1 MFLRHVTKHFYYSKI
16 RCCSLFFLEFFF
28 LPHMCVFLQQK
39 PSFELSG
46 KLASETNR
54 VRGEAQISD

>member
-1 MFLRHVTKHFYYSKI
+1 
-16 RCCSLFFLEFFF
+16 
-28 LPHMCVFLQQK
+28 MCNYLQQK

-54 VRGEAQISD
+54 VRGEAQNSDEKISHFLFCGVLKGLFIYLFIKNVFLWNQS